1 MVLIFLRPLQGEV
14 GAAVHLERDDSD
26 ILGRKKASYLDY
38 VELWKS
44 VVDPTRLKVTRR
56 TNLLFMCWLAGWL
69 VGWHWLAVW
78 GMSL

>member
-1 MVLIFLRPLQGEV
+1 M

-69 VGWHWLAVW
+69 AGGLALVGGVGNVFMMVLD
-78 GMSL
+78 